1 MKKLVLILQVLVII
15 QLPFAILIAAGKIV
29 PTNLKTEWKV
39 NPVGIDVLQPGL
51 SWLLTSSE
59 RSQKQTGYQI
69 LVASEETLLASNT
82 GDVWNSGK
90 IMSDEQ
96 INVVYSGPALKSGTR
111 YFWKV
116 KVWDSKNKSS
126 GWSEPSWWEM
136 GLLDPADWHARWIGT
151 PVEKASPLFRKDFT
165 VQKTVRKATAFLY
178 SFGWYEMHL
187 NGTKVGDRVLTPA
200 NTDYSKINLYDS
212 YDVTNFIAKGG
223 NTVGLWLSDGYGKNY
238 SKWGW
243 RWMDSK
249 RAVLQINIEFTDGSC
264 DYVVTD
270 ESWKFSDSQILSADM
285 YNGEFYDATR
295 EKNGWDI
302 NGYNDKEWE
311 DVLITSPPPGKLQ
324 SNISEP
330 VRVAEIIRPVSVTKV
345 AEGTWVF
352 DIGQN
357 IAGWVRL
364 RVRGAKTGSRI
375 SLRHAET
382 INSDGTI
389 NTHTNRLAE
398 ATDTYICKGGMDEEC
413 YEPRFTYHGFRYVEI
428 KGYPGIPDLQSI
440 DACAVHAGVE
450 TNGAFSCSDTLI
462 NKIHSNF
469 QWTILNNM
477 VSIPTD
483 NPVRDERTPCQMDAN
498 VIYEAAIQNFDVQQ
512 YYKKWLGDISGST
525 SNPDWSAGQ
534 VLGPWLLYRYYGDKR
549 ILETFYP
556 SAKKEV
562 DHCWATAVRSDYWAG
577 SFGDWCPPF
586 TDGTYEK
593 SFSEGEVVNT
603 CLYYYITKLLSQIA
617 GILEKEEDSVSY
629 AAQADSIM
637 KHFKDKFLDK
647 ENNKYGSGRQIT
659 YVMPL
664 LCGLV
669 PENRKSYVEGN
680 LKDNVLRECSGHFG
694 SGIYGTS
701 FLPDILCDYG
711 MADVAYRLFT
721 QTTYPGFGYQILSH
735 NATTTWEQWDVIK
748 TGKEMETYDHAMFSG
763 ADKTFYTRFGG
774 IQPLTPGY
782 KTIQIRPCLPDGLN
796 YVRSSVR
803 TVRGQVTSDW
813 DRSGEVYKHS
823 VTIPVNTTAIIYIP
837 GTDSKKVYE
846 NGVKVSGSKSIR
858 FLRNEDGYLVYEIGS
873 GNYNF
878 TYGAPVTPE

>member
-1 MKKLVLILQVLVII
+1 MFLQVLVII
-15 QLPFAILIAAGKIV
+15 QLPYPMIIAAGKIA
-29 PTNLKTEWKV
+29 PEGLRTECKV

-51 SWLLTSSE
+51 SWILTSSE

-69 LVASEETLLASNT
+69 LVASDESRLASDI

-90 IMSDEQ
+90 VISDEQ
-96 INVVYSGPALKSGTR
+96 INIVYNGPALKSGMR

-116 KVWDSKNKSS
+116 KVWDCQNNQS
-126 GWSEPSWWEM
+126 GWSEPAWWEM
-136 GLLDPADWHARWIGT
+136 GLLSSADWHARWIGT
-151 PVEKASPLFRKDFT
+151 SDEKTSPLFRKEFT
-165 VQKTVRKATAFLY
+165 IQKTVNRATAYVY
-178 SFGWYEMHL
+178 SLGWYEMHL
-187 NGTKVGDRVLTPA
+187 NGTKTGDRVLTPS

-212 YDVTNFIAKGG
+212 YDVTKDIKKGG

-249 RAVLQINIEFTDGSC
+249 RAVLQINIEFTDGSH
-264 DYVVTD
+264 DEVITD
-270 ESWKFSDSQILSADM
+270 ESWKSTGSQILSADM
-285 YNGEFYDATR
+285 YNGELYDATS
-295 EKNGWDI
+295 EKNGWDK
-302 NGYNDKEWE
+302 NGYNVENWE
-311 DVLITSPPPGKLQ
+311 AVSITSAPPGKLQ
-324 SNISEP
+324 SDMSEP

-345 AEGTWVF
+345 AEGTYVL
-352 DIGQN
+352 DMGQN

-364 RVRGAKTGSRI
+364 RVKGAKTGNRI
-375 SLRHAET
+375 VLRHAEA

-389 NTHTNRLAE
+389 NTHTNRLAL
-398 ATDTYICKGGMDEEC
+398 ATDTYICKGGTVEES

-428 KGYPGIPDLQSI
+428 KGYPGIPAPESI
-440 DACAVHAGVE
+440 DGCAVHAGVE
-450 TNGAFSCSDTLI
+450 TTGAFSCSDTLI
-462 NKIHSNF
+462 NRIHSNF

-512 YYKKWLGDISGST
+512 YYKKWLGDIFGST

-534 VLGPWLLYRYYGDKR
+534 VLAPWLLYRYYGDKR

-556 SAKKEV
+556 SAKREV
-562 DHCWATAVRSDYWAG
+562 DHCTANAQRSNHWAD

-586 TDGTYEK
+586 TDGTYER

-603 CLYYYITKLLSQIA
+603 SLYYYITKLLSQIA
-617 GILEKEEDSVSY
+617 GTIGKENDSVSY
-629 AAQADSIM
+629 AARADSI
-637 KHFKDKFLDK
+637 KTEFNYKFFDK

-669 PENRKSYVEGN
+669 PEDRKSHVAGN
-680 LKDNVLRECSGHFG
+680 LKENVIRECSGHFG

-711 MADVAYRLFT
+711 LADVAYRLFV
-721 QTTYPGFGYQILSH
+721 QTTFPGFGYQILKH
-735 NATTTWEQWDVIK
+735 NATTTWEQWGIIT

-774 IQPLTPGY
+774 IQPITPGY
-782 KTIQIRPCLPDGLN
+782 KTIQIRPCIPDGLDF
-796 YVRSSVR
+796 VRSSVR
-803 TVRGQVTSDW
+803 TVRGLVTSDW
-813 DRSGEVYKHS
+813 ERSGNVYNHS

-837 GTDSKKVYE
+837 GKDSEKVYE
-846 NGVKVSGSKSIR
+846 NGVKASRSKGIR
-858 FLRNEDGYLVYEIGS
+858 FLRTEDGYLVYEAGS
-873 GNYNF
+873 GTYNF
-878 TYGAPVTPE
+878 SCTGPIPGKSAK